1 MIGQDYFSLN
11 FCFLLYND
19 LFFGEGWLKVV
30 ICELIFLLCSKK
42 RRRRICRDFIKN
54 LLGLGINLSRDVKS
68 GGGCSCRRGQWLIV
82 CCFWRKRSCELKS
95 LCLRSESNWARWC
108 RWLRGRL
115 MRRIWYFRYHS
126 EGSCSSREGAI
137 ITDSEGIE
145 SFEANF
151 A

>member
-1 MIGQDYFSLN
+1 
-11 FCFLLYND
+11 
-19 LFFGEGWLKVV
+19 
-30 ICELIFLLCSKK
+30 
-42 RRRRICRDFIKN
+42 
-54 LLGLGINLSRDVKS
+54 
-68 GGGCSCRRGQWLIV
+68 
-82 CCFWRKRSCELKS
+82 
-95 LCLRSESNWARWC
+95 
-108 RWLRGRL
+108 